1 MYIAPDIRRW
11 VREKPS
17 RRRAAWITSCFVLL
31 VLVPGALGTVATAQ
45 PGTARPSAWVNSG
58 LGWMD
63 IRDTSG
69 VPLSEYHFATDH
81 GSLLNPGGGMWALL
95 ITLEFAGYM
104 VIVTTAI
111 WLIGYVL
118 SFRWLDLFADAL
130 IGVADGVAA
139 QLATPIVLLTAAT
152 VGAVVVAWLLVRG
165 YRARATAQTVAML
178 AVAVLGPLFLA
189 EPLAAVLSSD
199 GLLVHG
205 RDIGLSVAAGLNGD
219 GNPQPSGLVAAVQ
232 GDLADN
238 FARRPVQVWN
248 FGHVVDE
255 RYSCRAAWSAGI
267 RSGEMSEVADGLRD
281 CGDTT
286 AHAAIE
292 NPGAAQLGTGL
303 SLLVFGSSLLAF
315 AAYLGLQIIRSAL
328 DAVYQGFM
336 AIFGF
341 AAGGFVYGPTQ
352 TFLVRNIVDIGM
364 AAARMVVYTV
374 FLGVYVLFLGNLF
387 RLAGD
392 QVLAVLTIGGVVE
405 IVAIWQLRRLKRG
418 LDRGAAWIAN
428 RVALTAQGGAPA
440 GAGSS
445 DPVALGM
452 GTVRAANSLSSGA
465 GLLVGLAAVSTV
477 NKSPATA
484 WLLGKTRNPLSP
496 YARRRRSTALDFAE
510 YSSLSLHR
518 QRWAKANR
526 DSWERAA
533 RYRAEKHGGVD
544 TPLAVAEVIDSLM
557 DSGIPKAELNGALAT
572 IGVRPDDALHAD
584 RAIAVQN
591 ASMSQNTYLPNRVR
605 QALAAWESVH
615 NHPVG
620 PERDLREHLAFA
632 ARAQVAARKLA
643 RDAPGPRIDA
653 EVDSAFVDLVRRH
666 WDTPGALRTV
676 IPADRWRS
684 VGAATRHVIGTEA
697 AEAHS
702 AAVAR
707 YYDAPTGR
715 NRALAD
721 HTAHRIS
728 VLGHGHP
735 DEGPGPWDY

>member
-1 MYIAPDIRRW
+1 M
-11 VREKPS
+11 
-17 RRRAAWITSCFVLL
+17 TSCFLLL
-31 VLVPGALGTVATAQ
+31 VLVPGAVGTVATAQ
-45 PGTARPSAWVNSG
+45 PGTARASAAVNSG
-58 LGWMD
+58 LGWME

-69 VPLSEYHFATDH
+69 VPLAEYHFATDH
-81 GSLLNPGGGMWALL
+81 GSLLEPGNGMWALL

-130 IGVADGVAA
+130 TGVADGVAA
-139 QLATPIVLLTAAT
+139 QLATPTALLTAAT
-152 VGAVVVAWLLVRG
+152 IGAVVVAWLLVRG
-165 YRARATAQTVAML
+165 YHAKAAAQTIAML
-178 AVAVLGPLFLA
+178 VVAVFGPIFLA

-199 GLLVHG
+199 GVLVHG

-219 GNPQPSGLVAAVQ
+219 GNPQPSGVVAAVQ

-238 FARRPVQVWN
+238 FARRPLQVWN
-248 FGHVVDE
+248 FGHVVDG
-255 RYSCRAAWSAGI
+255 RHSCRAAWSAGI
-267 RSGEMSEVADGLRD
+267 RSGEAAEVADGLRD
-281 CGDTT
+281 CGDTA
-286 AHAAIE
+286 AHAAIG
-292 NPGAAQLGTGL
+292 NPGAGQLGTGL
-303 SLLVFGSSLLAF
+303 SLLVFGSLLLAF

-352 TFLVRNIVDIGM
+352 TFLIRNIVDIGM
-364 AAARMVVYTV
+364 AAARMVAYTV
-374 FLGVYVLFLGNLF
+374 SLGVYVLFLGNLF

-405 IVAIWQLRRLKRG
+405 IVAIWQLRKLKRG
-418 LDRGAAWIAN
+418 LDRGAGWIAN

-440 GAGSS
+440 GSGAS
-445 DPVALGM
+445 DPAALGM
-452 GTVRAANSLSSGA
+452 GSVGAANSLSSGA
-465 GLLVGLAAVSTV
+465 GLLVGLAAMSTV

-496 YARRRRSTALDFAE
+496 YARKRRRAALDFMAYTPMTLE
-510 YSSLSLHR
+510 R
-518 QRWAKANR
+518 QRWLRANR

-533 RYRAEKHGGVD
+533 RFRAAKHGGVE

-572 IGVRPDDALHAD
+572 IGVRPDDMLHAD

-620 PERDLREHLAFA
+620 PQREMREHLAFA

-643 RDAPGPRIDA
+643 RDAPGPRPGA
-653 EVDSAFVDLVRRH
+653 ESEVDSAFVDLVRRH
-666 WDTPGALRTV
+666 WDSPAALRTV

-702 AAVAR
+702 AAAAR
-707 YYDAPTGR
+707 YYEAPTAR

-721 HTAHRIS
+721 RTARRIAT
-728 VLGHGHP
+728 LGHGHP
-735 DEGPGPWDY
+735 DEGPGPWDH